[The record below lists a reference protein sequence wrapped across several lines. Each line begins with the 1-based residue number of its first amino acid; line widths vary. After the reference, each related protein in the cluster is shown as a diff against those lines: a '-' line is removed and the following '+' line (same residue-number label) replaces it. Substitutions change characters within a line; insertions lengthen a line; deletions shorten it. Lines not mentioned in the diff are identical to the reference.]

1 MSPILLINVLALG
14 LVVSSLT
21 WLVVQM
27 RRVRRQLALATAN
40 AQVARSTLD
49 CLPGGYI
56 AWFDDGQVH
65 ASAGLREALADPDGK
80 VNFAALKAQFSQ
92 SDQDELERLTASLR
106 KRGES
111 FSVILT
117 TEDGGR
123 AIRMDGRR
131 ARGAPLDVMWV
142 RDATD
147 EASRRSE
154 TNVLIEL
161 AQRESESLK
170 DMLNALPVPVW
181 RRGDDLSV
189 EGYNAALLRAL
200 NAEEDA
206 LPTPLELGGSTR
218 QTRAHE
224 LAALALSS
232 GSEQVENGHLVVG
245 GQRRLLQFHEV
256 PTGAGAVVGFALDY
270 SQLEDAQTDLS
281 RHIAAHADVLE
292 NLAVAIAIYNAA
304 TRLTFYNTAYA
315 HLWESDTKWLDS
327 EPTLDEELEYLREQ
341 RRLPEYVDFRAFK
354 ADQQRLF
361 TSLMAPVED
370 LVHLP
375 DGRTL
380 RKRVSPHPFGGLLF
394 TYEDVTDSLTLE
406 RSYNTL
412 IEVQRRTLDNLYE
425 GVALIGAD
433 GRLKL
438 CNPAYARLWEFSD
451 ADLLGEP
458 HIAGLVDKCRS
469 LFTASDDWET
479 RRDQIIERLTAREP
493 RSGRMKRSDGSVLEY
508 ATVPLPDGMVLLSY
522 IDVTDRY
529 KVEQALRE
537 RTEALEAADQLKTEF
552 IANVSYEL
560 RTPLNAI
567 IGFAEILGGD
577 MFGELNERQSEY
589 CGAIVQSSQTL
600 LELINDILDLATIEA
615 GYMELEL
622 QQFDIHDMLNAVHTL
637 ARERARQNKLRFE
650 LECEDNIGLMVGDER
665 RLKQV
670 MFHLVSNAIKFT
682 PAGGTIAL
690 RTWKVED
697 SIAFAIG
704 DTGVGIPEDRQA
716 TVLEKFE
723 HGGKTMTRQMGAG
736 AGLGLSLVKS
746 FIELHGGT
754 VDLRSEP
761 DSGTTVTCHVPIS
774 PATHGA
780 ETRAVAS

>member
-1 MSPILLINVLALG
+1 M
-14 LVVSSLT
+14 
-21 WLVVQM
+21 M
-27 RRVRRQLALATAN
+27 RTAEAN
-40 AQVARSTLD
+40 ATVARATLD
-49 CLPGGYI
+49 CLPGGYV
-56 AWFDDGQVH
+56 AWFANGDTYFSPGVER
-65 ASAGLREALADPDGK
+65 LVTEAVVTD
-80 VNFAALKAQFSQ
+80 FAALTVLFNRD
-92 SDQDELERLTASLR
+92 DQTKLDQLTTSLR

-111 FSVILT
+111 FSVIMT
-117 TEDGGR
+117 TDDGGR

-131 ARGAPLDVMWV
+131 ARQAPLDVVWI
-142 RDATD
+142 RDVTD

-154 TNVLIEL
+154 SNVLIEL
-161 AQRESESLK
+161 AERESEALS

-181 RRGDDLSV
+181 RRGSELAVDAH
-189 EGYNAALLRAL
+189 NRAY
-200 NAEEDA
+200 ARAVGDGDRVIGDQS
-206 LPTPLELGGSTR
+206 ELGGPGRKSIAR
-218 QTRAHE
+218 E
-224 LAALALSS
+224 LAAKALTS
-232 GSEQVENGHLVVG
+232 GTEQVESGHVVVA

-256 PTGAGAVVGFALDY
+256 SMPNGAVVGFALDF
-270 SQLEDAQTDLS
+270 SQLEDAQSDLS

-315 HLWESDTKWLDS
+315 RLWESDARWLDR
-327 EPTLDEELEYLREQ
+327 EPTLDEELEHLRER

-361 TSLMAPVED
+361 TSLMSPIED

-380 RKRVSPHPFGGLLF
+380 RKRVAPHPFGGLLF

-412 IEVQRRTLDNLYE
+412 IKVQRRTLDNLYE

-438 CNPAYARLWEFSD
+438 CNPAYARLWKLADSD
-451 ADLLGEP
+451 LQGEP
-458 HIAGLVDKCRS
+458 HIAGLVEKCRH
-469 LFTASDDWET
+469 LFPATDDWVG
-479 RRDQIIERLTAREP
+479 RRERIIDRLTAREP
-493 RSGRMKRSDGSVLEY
+493 HSGRMRRSDGSVLEY

-522 IDVTDRY
+522 IDVTDRF

-577 MFGELNERQSEY
+577 LFGELNVKQTEY
-589 CGAIVQSSQTL
+589 AAAILQSSQTL

-622 QQFDIHDMLNAVHTL
+622 ERFGIESMLNAVYTL
-637 ARERARQNKLRFE
+637 ARERARRSKLRFE
-650 LECEDNIGLMVGDER
+650 LDCEPDIGTMVADER

-682 PAGGTIAL
+682 PAGGSIAL
-690 RTWKVED
+690 RAWRDGDMV
-697 SIAFAIG
+697 AFSIG
-704 DTGVGIPEDRQA
+704 DTGVGIPLDKQSS
-716 TVLEKFE
+716 VLEKFE

-761 DSGTTVTCHVPIS
+761 EAGTTVTCRVPLLPKGLDS
-774 PATHGA
+774 EVRTA
-780 ETRAVAS
+780 AS